1 VGNIDYLC
9 GMLKYILDMMI
20 GGDRLGLSTK
30 LDQMDRKTMREV
42 VKLTTKY
49 CVDTFGINNRKK
61 TEFVVSICKQRSG
74 ETAYGQYCPYDNK
87 ITIYYDNCPTIKHM
101 VQTVIHEYAHYMQPI
116 KSSYNKLLKEYGYD
130 DHPMEIEAREIEKE
144 YYKDCWNKIKNK
156 I

>member
-1 VGNIDYLC
+1 LLYLC
-9 GMLKYILDMMI
+9 GMLNHILDI
-20 GGDRLGLSTK
+20 LLGSNKLGLNTQ
-30 LDQMDRKTMREV
+30 LDLMDKKTMREV

-74 ETAYGQYCPYDNK
+74 EIAYGQYCPYDNK
-87 ITIYYDNCPTIKHM
+87 ITIFYDNCPTIKHV
-101 VQTVIHEYAHYMQPI
+101 VQTVIHEYIHYLQPV
-116 KSSYNKLLKEYGYD
+116 KSSYHKLLKKHGYD
-130 DHPMEIEAREIEKE
+130 NHPMEIEARNMENK

>member
-1 VGNIDYLC
+1 
-9 GMLKYILDMMI
+9 
-20 GGDRLGLSTK
+20 
-30 LDQMDRKTMREV
+30 
-42 VKLTTKY
+42 
-49 CVDTFGINNRKK
+49 
-61 TEFVVSICKQRSG
+61 
-74 ETAYGQYCPYDNK
+74 
-87 ITIYYDNCPTIKHM
+87 M